1 VRCWL
6 GVWKC
11 VLELRRDVG
20 GSVCLGCLAR
30 RIVGVLA
37 GKVERS
43 LDAVEIRDD
52 IAPVNF
58 PVAQNYALSHAPLV

>member
-6 GVWKC
+6 GVRKC
-11 VLELRRDVG
+11 ASGSRCDVG
-20 GSVCLGCLAR
+20 GSVCLASLAR
-30 RIVGVLA
+30 RIVGGFA

-43 LDAVEIRDD
+43 LDAVEVRHD

-58 PVAQNYALSHAPLV
+58 PEAQTYALSHAPLA